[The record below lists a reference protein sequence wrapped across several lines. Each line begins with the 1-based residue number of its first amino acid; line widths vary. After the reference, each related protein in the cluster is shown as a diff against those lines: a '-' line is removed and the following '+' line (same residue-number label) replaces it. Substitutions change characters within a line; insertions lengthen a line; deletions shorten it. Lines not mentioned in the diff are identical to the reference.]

1 MSQVAGRA
9 APLPR
14 SRAIATGPAI
24 VWAVIALLAISLPFW
39 LLTSQFAIGIAIR
52 VLVFACL
59 SLGWNLI
66 GGFGGQVSFGNV
78 MFFGLGAYT
87 STLLFINFGITPW
100 LGMFAGM
107 ALSCIMALIVGLPCF
122 RLRGHYFSLA
132 TFACSLI
139 LQVLFTYFDKFTGGD
154 VGIYPPL
161 LGDPPG
167 NKPEYFEFTFLSLYY
182 YVGLVM
188 VAVSLLLSWA
198 FLRSRYGVYLMAL
211 RDSHEAAESLGVN
224 TTWVKMA
231 AFLLGAI
238 MSTYAGTLYVQYTY
252 FIDPATGFGLAY
264 SLQIALLAIVG
275 GLNIVWGPLLGAVV
289 LIPVAEYL
297 NATVGAR
304 YAGLQLV
311 IYAAVLLLCIILLP
325 RGIGDGIQRL
335 ATRVRSRPAAPA
347 VAEAKP

>member
-1 MSQVAGRA
+1 MSRA
-9 APLPR
+9 AAGHVRPVPR
-14 SRAIATGPAI
+14 SRTSVPGPAI
-24 VWAVIALLAISLPFW
+24 VWLVIALLAISLPFW
-39 LLTSQFAIGIAIR
+39 LLTSQFAMGVAIR
-52 VLVFACL
+52 ALVFACL
-59 SLGWNLI
+59 ALGWNLI

-87 STLLFINFGITPW
+87 STLLLINFNLSPW
-100 LGMFAGM
+100 IGMLVGM
-107 ALSCIMALIVGLPCF
+107 ALSCAAALIVGLPCF

-139 LQVLFTYFDKFTGGD
+139 LQVSFTYFDKITGGD

-161 LGDPPG
+161 LGDRPD
-167 NKPEYFEFTFLSLYY
+167 YFQFTYLSVYY
-182 YVGLVM
+182 YVGLGM
-188 VAVSLLLSWA
+188 VALSLLLSWA
-198 FLRSRYGVYLMAL
+198 FLRSPYGLYLMAL

-252 FIDPATGFGLAY
+252 FIDPATGFGLPY

-275 GLNIVWGPLLGAVV
+275 GLNVVWGPLLGAVV
-289 LIPVAEYL
+289 LIPIAEYL

-304 YAGLQLV
+304 YAGFQLL
-311 IYAAVLLLCIILLP
+311 IYAAVLILCIILLP
-325 RGIGDGIQRL
+325 RGLGHGLQRL
-335 ATRVRSRPAAPA
+335 ASRIGRRWAA
-347 VAEAKP
+347 

>member
-1 MSQVAGRA
+1 VSGVVTDRA
-9 APLPR
+9 APIGQRRGVAWTP
-14 SRAIATGPAI
+14 IV
-24 VWAVIALLAISLPFW
+24 VWALIALLAASLPFW
-39 LLTSQFAIGIAIR
+39 LLTSQFAVGVAIR

-59 SLGWNLI
+59 ALGWNLI

-87 STLLFINFGITPW
+87 PTLLFINYNVSPW
-100 LGMFAGM
+100 IGMFAGM
-107 ALSCIMALIVGLPCF
+107 ALSSVAALIVGLPCF

-132 TFACSLI
+132 TFAFSLI
-139 LQVLFTYFDKFTGGD
+139 LQVCFTYFDKVTGGD

-161 LGDPPG
+161 LGDRPD
-167 NKPEYFEFTFLSLYY
+167 YFEFTYLSMYY

-188 VAVSLLLSWA
+188 VALSLLMSWA
-198 FLRSRYGVYLMAL
+198 FLRSRYGIYLMAL

-231 AFLLGAI
+231 ALWLGAI

-252 FIDPATGFGLAY
+252 FIDPSTGFGLAY

-275 GLNIVWGPLLGAVV
+275 GLNVVWGPVLGTVV

-297 NATVGAR
+297 NATVGSR
-304 YAGLQLV
+304 YAGFQLL
-311 IYAAVLLLCIILLP
+311 IYALVLILCIVLLP
-325 RGIGDGIQRL
+325 RGLGDGLQRL
-335 ATRVRSRPAAPA
+335 VRRIGRRGTA
-347 VAEAKP
+347 

>member
-1 MSQVAGRA
+1 VSDAAAGQVR
-9 APLPR
+9 PLPR
-14 SRAIATGPAI
+14 SRSIAFGPPVVWLI
-24 VWAVIALLAISLPFW
+24 VALLAVSLPFW

-59 SLGWNLI
+59 ALGWNLI

-87 STLLFINFGITPW
+87 STLLLIDFNISPW
-100 LGMFAGM
+100 IGMLVGM
-107 ALSCIMALIVGLPCF
+107 VLSCLAALVVGLPCF

-139 LQVLFTYFDKFTGGD
+139 LQVCFTYFDKITGGD

-161 LGDPPG
+161 LG
-167 NKPEYFEFTFLSLYY
+167 NRPEYFEFTYLSVYY
-182 YVGLVM
+182 YVGVGM
-188 VAVSLLLSWA
+188 VALSLLLTWA
-198 FLRSRYGVYLMAL
+198 FLRSRYGIYLMAL

-275 GLNIVWGPLLGAVV
+275 GVTVVWGPLLGAVV

-304 YAGLQLV
+304 FAGLQLL
-311 IYAAVLLLCIILLP
+311 IYAAVLIACIVLLP
-325 RGIGDGIQRL
+325 RGLSHGLQRL
-335 ATRVRSRPAAPA
+335 ARRMSKWSRP
-347 VAEAKP
+347 

>member
-1 MSQVAGRA
+1 MSQVVAGRT
-9 APLPR
+9 APLPLAR
-14 SRAIATGPAI
+14 TLTTGPAI
-24 VWAVIALLAISLPFW
+24 VWLVIGLVALSLPFW
-39 LLTSQFAIGIAIR
+39 LLTSQFAIGVAIR

-59 SLGWNLI
+59 ALGWNLI

-78 MFFGLGAYT
+78 MFFGLGAYVP
-87 STLLFINFGITPW
+87 TLLLINYRISPW
-100 LGMFAGM
+100 IGMFAGM
-107 ALSCIMALIVGLPCF
+107 AMSCLAALIVGLPCF

-139 LQVLFTYFDKFTGGD
+139 LQVTFTYFDKITGGD

-167 NKPEYFEFTFLSLYY
+167 NKPEFFEFTFLSLYY
-182 YVGLVM
+182 YVGLAM
-188 VAVSLLLSWA
+188 VALSLLLSWA
-198 FLRSRYGVYLMAL
+198 FLRSRYGIYLMAL

-275 GLNIVWGPLLGAVV
+275 GLTVLWGPLLGAVV
-289 LIPVAEYL
+289 LIPIAEFL

-304 YAGLQLV
+304 YAGFQLL
-311 IYAAVLLLCIILLP
+311 IYAAVLILCIVLVP
-325 RGIGDGIQRL
+325 RGLGYGLQRL
-335 ATRVRSRPAAPA
+335 ASRIGQRRA
-347 VAEAKP
+347 

>member
-1 MSQVAGRA
+1 MSQVAAARA
-9 APLPR
+9 PPAPR
-14 SRAIATGPAI
+14 SRPFSLGPAI
-24 VWAVIALLAISLPFW
+24 VGVVIALVAISLPFW
-39 LLTSQFAIGIAIR
+39 LLTSQFAIGVAIR

-59 SLGWNLI
+59 ALGWNLI

-87 STLLFINFGITPW
+87 PTLLFINYNVSPWFG
-100 LGMFAGM
+100 MVAGM
-107 ALSCIMALIVGLPCF
+107 AASCVAALIVGLPCF

-139 LQVLFTYFDKFTGGD
+139 LQVCFTYFDKITGGD

-161 LGDPPG
+161 LGDRPD
-167 NKPEYFEFTFLSLYY
+167 YFEFTYLSVYY
-182 YVGLVM
+182 YIGLVM
-188 VAVSLLLSWA
+188 VALSLLLSWA
-198 FLRSRYGVYLMAL
+198 FLRSRYGIYLMAL

-275 GLNIVWGPLLGAVV
+275 GLNVVWGPLLGAVV

-297 NATVGAR
+297 NATVGSR
-304 YAGLQLV
+304 YAGFQLL
-311 IYAAVLLLCIILLP
+311 IYAAVLILCIILLP
-325 RGIGDGIQRL
+325 RGLGHGLQRL
-335 ATRVRSRPAAPA
+335 ASRIGRR
-347 VAEAKP
+347 

>member
-1 MSQVAGRA
+1 MSQATAGRA
-9 APLPR
+9 TLVPRDRAVAPGA
-14 SRAIATGPAI
+14 AIIWLVVG
-24 VWAVIALLAISLPFW
+24 LLAISLPFW
-39 LLTSQFAIGIAIR
+39 LLSSQFAIGIAIR

-78 MFFGLGAYT
+78 MFFGLGAYVP
-87 STLLFINFGITPW
+87 TLLLINFNLSPW
-100 LGMFAGM
+100 IGMIAAI
-107 ALSCIMALIVGLPCF
+107 ALSCVTALIVGLPCF

-139 LQVLFTYFDKFTGGD
+139 LQVSFTYFDKLTGGD

-161 LGDPPG
+161 LGDRPD
-167 NKPEYFEFTFLSLYY
+167 YFEFTYLSVYY
-182 YVGLVM
+182 YVGLAM
-188 VAVSLLLSWA
+188 VVLSLLLSWA

-231 AFLLGAI
+231 AFLLGAV
-238 MSTYAGTLYVQYTY
+238 MSTYAGTLYVQFTY

-275 GLNIVWGPLLGAVV
+275 GLTVVWGPLLGAVV

-304 YAGLQLV
+304 YAGLQLL
-311 IYAAVLLLCIILLP
+311 IYAAVLILCIILLP
-325 RGIGDGIQRL
+325 RGIGHGLQRL
-335 ATRVRSRPAAPA
+335 ATRFGRRPAT
-347 VAEAKP
+347 

>member
-1 MSQVAGRA
+1 MSEATAEQVG
-9 APLPR
+9 PLPR
-14 SRAIATGPAI
+14 SRALVSGPVV
-24 VWAVIALLAISLPFW
+24 VWLVIALLAISLPFW
-39 LLTSQFAIGIAIR
+39 LLTSQFAVGVAIR

-59 SLGWNLI
+59 ALGWNLI

-87 STLLFINFGITPW
+87 STLLLIRFNLSPW
-100 LGMFAGM
+100 LGVFVGM
-107 ALSCIMALIVGLPCF
+107 LLSCVAALIVGLPCF

-139 LQVLFTYFDKFTGGD
+139 LQVCFTYFDKITGGD

-161 LGDPPG
+161 LG
-167 NKPEYFEFTFLSLYY
+167 NRPEYFEFTYLSVYY
-182 YVGLVM
+182 YVGLAM
-188 VAVSLLLSWA
+188 VALSLLLSWA
-198 FLRSRYGVYLMAL
+198 FLRSRFGIYLMAL

-252 FIDPATGFGLAY
+252 FIDPSTGFGLAY

-275 GLNIVWGPLLGAVV
+275 GVSVVWGPLLGAVV

-297 NATVGAR
+297 NATVGAS
-304 YAGLQLV
+304 YAGVQLL
-311 IYAAVLLLCIILLP
+311 IYAVVLILCIVLLP
-325 RGIGDGIQRL
+325 RGLADGLQRL
-335 ATRVRSRPAAPA
+335 AARARRWRMAP
-347 VAEAKP
+347 

>member
-1 MSQVAGRA
+1 MSEATVEQVK
-9 APLPR
+9 PLPR
-14 SRAIATGPAI
+14 SRAIAPGPPLVWLIIGLVAI
-24 VWAVIALLAISLPFW
+24 TLPFW
-39 LLTSQFAIGIAIR
+39 LLTSQFAVGIAIR

-59 SLGWNLI
+59 ALGWNLI

-87 STLLFINFGITPW
+87 STLLLIRFDISPW
-100 LGMFAGM
+100 LGMLVGM
-107 ALSCIMALIVGLPCF
+107 LLSCVAALIVGLPCF

-139 LQVLFTYFDKFTGGD
+139 LQVCFTYFDKLTGGD

-161 LGDPPG
+161 LG
-167 NKPEYFEFTFLSLYY
+167 NRPEYFEFTYLSVYY
-182 YVGLVM
+182 YVGLGM
-188 VAVSLLLSWA
+188 VALSLVLSWA
-198 FLRSRYGVYLMAL
+198 FLRSRFGIYLMAL

-238 MSTYAGTLYVQYTY
+238 ISTYAGTLYVQYTY
-252 FIDPATGFGLAY
+252 FIDPSTGFGLAY

-275 GLNIVWGPLLGAVV
+275 GMSVVWGPLLGAVV

-297 NATVGAR
+297 NATVGAS
-304 YAGLQLV
+304 YAGVQLL
-311 IYAAVLLLCIILLP
+311 IYAVVLILCIVLLP
-325 RGIGDGIQRL
+325 RGLADGLQRL
-335 ATRVRSRPAAPA
+335 ARRARKWRPT
-347 VAEAKP
+347 

>member
-1 MSQVAGRA
+1 MSQA
-9 APLPR
+9 AATPVPR
-14 SRAIATGPAI
+14 RRAISLGPAG
-24 VWAVIALLAISLPFW
+24 VWLVIALVAISLPFW
-39 LLTSQFAIGIAIR
+39 LVTSQFAIGVAIR

-59 SLGWNLI
+59 ALGWNLI

-87 STLLFINFGITPW
+87 PTLLLINYKISPW
-100 LGMFAGM
+100 FGMFAGM
-107 ALSCIMALIVGLPCF
+107 ALSCLAALVVGLPCF

-139 LQVLFTYFDKFTGGD
+139 LQVCFTYFDKLTGGD

-161 LGDPPG
+161 LGDRPD
-167 NKPEYFEFTFLSLYY
+167 YFEFTFLSVYY
-182 YVGLVM
+182 YVGLAM
-188 VAVSLLLSWA
+188 VGLSLLLSWA
-198 FLRSRYGVYLMAL
+198 FLRSPYGIYLMAL

-275 GLNIVWGPLLGAVV
+275 GLNVVWGPLLGAVV

-304 YAGLQLV
+304 YAGFQLL
-311 IYAAVLLLCIILLP
+311 IYAAVLILCIILLP
-325 RGIGDGIQRL
+325 RGLGHGLQRL
-335 ATRVRSRPAAPA
+335 AGRIGRR
-347 VAEAKP
+347 

>member
-1 MSQVAGRA
+1 MTQA
-9 APLPR
+9 AAQRFEPLPR
-14 SRAIATGPAI
+14 SRTLALGPPLVWFI
-24 VWAVIALLAISLPFW
+24 VVLLATSLPYW
-39 LLTSQFAIGIAIR
+39 LLTSQFAVGIAIR

-59 SLGWNLI
+59 ALGWNLI

-87 STLLFINFGITPW
+87 STLLLINFNISPWIGMLAGIV
-100 LGMFAGM
+100 
-107 ALSCIMALIVGLPCF
+107 LSCLAALLVGLPCF

-139 LQVLFTYFDKFTGGD
+139 LQVSFTYFDKITGGD

-161 LGDPPG
+161 LGNRPD
-167 NKPEYFEFTFLSLYY
+167 YFEFTYLSVYY

-188 VAVSLLLSWA
+188 VGLSLLLSWI
-198 FLRSRYGVYLMAL
+198 FLRSRYGIYLMAL

-238 MSTYAGTLYVQYTY
+238 MSTCAGTLYVQYTY

-275 GLNIVWGPLLGAVV
+275 GVTVLWGPLLGAVV

-297 NATVGAR
+297 NATIGAS
-304 YAGLQLV
+304 YAGLQLLV
-311 IYAAVLLLCIILLP
+311 YAVVLILCIVLLP
-325 RGIGDGIQRL
+325 RGLGYGLQRL
-335 ATRVRSRPAAPA
+335 SSRLVRRWT
-347 VAEAKP
+347 V

>member
-1 MSQVAGRA
+1 MSQAAAGHA
-9 APLPR
+9 TLLPS
-14 SRAIATGPAI
+14 SRTIARGPAI
-24 VWAVIALLAISLPFW
+24 IWLVIALLAVSLPFW
-39 LLTSQFAIGIAIR
+39 LLTSQFAIGVAIR

-59 SLGWNLI
+59 ALGWNLI

-87 STLLFINFGITPW
+87 STLLLINFNLSPW
-100 LGMFAGM
+100 IGMLAGM
-107 ALSCIMALIVGLPCF
+107 VLSCAAALIVGLPCF

-139 LQVLFTYFDKFTGGD
+139 LQVSFTYFDKITGGD

-161 LGDPPG
+161 LGDRPD
-167 NKPEYFEFTFLSLYY
+167 YFEFTYLSVYY

-188 VAVSLLLSWA
+188 VGLSLLLSWA
-198 FLRSRYGVYLMAL
+198 FLRSRYGIYLMAL

-275 GLNIVWGPLLGAVV
+275 GLNVVWGPLLGAVV
-289 LIPVAEYL
+289 LIPIAEYL

-304 YAGLQLV
+304 YAGFQLL
-311 IYAAVLLLCIILLP
+311 IYAAVLILCIILLP
-325 RGIGDGIQRL
+325 RGLGHGLQRL
-335 ATRVRSRPAAPA
+335 ASRIGRRWAA
-347 VAEAKP
+347 

>member
-1 MSQVAGRA
+1 MSQAAAGHA
-9 APLPR
+9 TLLPR
-14 SRAIATGPAI
+14 SRTIARGPAI
-24 VWAVIALLAISLPFW
+24 IWLVIALLAVSLPFW
-39 LLTSQFAIGIAIR
+39 LLTSQFAIGVAIR

-59 SLGWNLI
+59 ALGWNLI

-87 STLLFINFGITPW
+87 STLLLINLDLSPW
-100 LGMFAGM
+100 IGMLAGM
-107 ALSCIMALIVGLPCF
+107 ALSCAAALIVGLPCF

-139 LQVLFTYFDKFTGGD
+139 LQVSFTYFDKITGGD

-161 LGDPPG
+161 LGDRPD
-167 NKPEYFEFTFLSLYY
+167 YFEFTYLSIYY
-182 YVGLVM
+182 YVGLAM
-188 VAVSLLLSWA
+188 VALSLLLSWA
-198 FLRSRYGVYLMAL
+198 FLRSRYGIYLMAL

-252 FIDPATGFGLAY
+252 FIDPATGFGLPY

-275 GLNIVWGPLLGAVV
+275 GLNVVWGPLLGAVV
-289 LIPVAEYL
+289 LIPIAEYL

-304 YAGLQLV
+304 YAGFQLL
-311 IYAAVLLLCIILLP
+311 IYAAVLILCIVLLP
-325 RGIGDGIQRL
+325 RGLGHGLQRL
-335 ATRVRSRPAAPA
+335 ASRIGRRRAA
-347 VAEAKP
+347 

>member
-1 MSQVAGRA
+1 MSQAAAGHATLLPSSRTI
-9 APLPR
+9 AP
-14 SRAIATGPAI
+14 GPAI
-24 VWAVIALLAISLPFW
+24 IWLVIALLAVSLPFW
-39 LLTSQFAIGIAIR
+39 LLTSQFAIGVAIR

-59 SLGWNLI
+59 ALGWNLI

-87 STLLFINFGITPW
+87 STLLLINFNLSPW
-100 LGMFAGM
+100 IGMLAGM
-107 ALSCIMALIVGLPCF
+107 ALSCAAALIVGLPCF

-139 LQVLFTYFDKFTGGD
+139 LQVSFTYFDKITGGD

-161 LGDPPG
+161 LGDRPD
-167 NKPEYFEFTFLSLYY
+167 YFEFTYLSIYY
-182 YVGLVM
+182 YVGLAM
-188 VAVSLLLSWA
+188 VALSLLLSWA
-198 FLRSRYGVYLMAL
+198 FLRSRYGIYLMAL

-252 FIDPATGFGLAY
+252 FIDPATGFGLPY

-275 GLNIVWGPLLGAVV
+275 GLNVVWGPLLGAVV
-289 LIPVAEYL
+289 LIPIAEYL

-304 YAGLQLV
+304 YAGFQLL
-311 IYAAVLLLCIILLP
+311 IYAAVLILCIILLP
-325 RGIGDGIQRL
+325 RGMGHGLQRL
-335 ATRVRSRPAAPA
+335 ASRIGRRWAA
-347 VAEAKP
+347 

>member
-1 MSQVAGRA
+1 MSEAAAGRA

-14 SRAIATGPAI
+14 TRAFATGPVI
-24 VWAVIALLAISLPFW
+24 VWGVVALLAISLPFW
-39 LLTSQFAIGIAIR
+39 LLTSQFAIGVAIR

-59 SLGWNLI
+59 ALGWNLI

-87 STLLFINFGITPW
+87 PTLLLINFNISPW
-100 LGMFAGM
+100 FGMLAGM
-107 ALSCIMALIVGLPCF
+107 VLSCVAALIVGLPCF

-139 LQVLFTYFDKFTGGD
+139 LQVSFTYFDKITGGD

-161 LGDPPG
+161 LGEPPG
-167 NKPEYFEFTFLSLYY
+167 NRPDYFEFTFLSVYY
-182 YVGLVM
+182 YVGLAM
-188 VAVSLLLSWA
+188 VALSLLLSWA
-198 FLRSRYGVYLMAL
+198 FLRSRYGIYLMAL

-275 GLNIVWGPLLGAVV
+275 GLTVVWGPLLGAVV

-304 YAGLQLV
+304 YAGFQLL
-311 IYAAVLLLCIILLP
+311 IYAAVLILCIVLLP
-325 RGIGDGIQRL
+325 RGLGYGVQRL
-335 ATRVRSRPAAPA
+335 ASRIGRRWAP
-347 VAEAKP
+347 

>member
-1 MSQVAGRA
+1 MSQVATERVRVAARGRA
-9 APLPR
+9 ISL
-14 SRAIATGPAI
+14 GPAI
-24 VWAVIALLAISLPFW
+24 VWLVIGLVAISLPYW
-39 LLTSQFAIGIAIR
+39 LLTTQFAVGVAIR

-59 SLGWNLI
+59 ALGWNLI

-87 STLLFINFGITPW
+87 STLLLINFNISPW
-100 LGMFAGM
+100 IGMLGGM
-107 ALSCIMALIVGLPCF
+107 VLSCVAALVVGLPCF

-139 LQVLFTYFDKFTGGD
+139 LQVSFTYFDKITGGD

-161 LGDPPG
+161 LG
-167 NKPEYFEFTFLSLYY
+167 NRPEYFEFTYLSVYY
-182 YVGLVM
+182 YVGLAM
-188 VAVSLLLSWA
+188 VALSLLLSWA
-198 FLRSRYGVYLMAL
+198 FLRSRYGIYLMAL

-275 GLNIVWGPLLGAVV
+275 GVTVVWGPLLGAAV
-289 LIPVAEYL
+289 LIPVAEAL

-304 YAGLQLV
+304 FAGLQLL
-311 IYAAVLLLCIILLP
+311 IYAAVLILCIVLLP
-325 RGIGDGIQRL
+325 RGLSYGLQRL
-335 ATRVRSRPAAPA
+335 TSRICRRWWTS
-347 VAEAKP
+347 

>member
-1 MSQVAGRA
+1 MSQVAAERGPVVTTGWA
-9 APLPR
+9 V
-14 SRAIATGPAI
+14 SRGPVIAW
-24 VWAVIALLAISLPFW
+24 VVIALFAISLPFW
-39 LLTSQFAIGIAIR
+39 LLTSQFTIGVAIR

-78 MFFGLGAYT
+78 MFFGLGAYAP
-87 STLLFINFGITPW
+87 TLLMINYGVTPW
-100 LGMFAGM
+100 IGMIVAMG
-107 ALSCIMALIVGLPCF
+107 LSSVAALIVGLPCF

-132 TFACSLI
+132 TFAFSLI
-139 LQVLFTYFDKFTGGD
+139 LQVCFTYFDKITGGD

-161 LGDPPG
+161 LGDR
-167 NKPEYFEFTFLSLYY
+167 PEYFQFTFLSMYY

-188 VAVSLLLSWA
+188 VALSLLMSWA
-198 FLRSRYGVYLMAL
+198 FLRSRYGIYLMAL

-231 AFLLGAI
+231 ALLLGAI

-275 GLNIVWGPLLGAVV
+275 GLNVIWGPALGALV

-297 NATVGAR
+297 NTTVGSR
-304 YAGLQLV
+304 YAGFQLL
-311 IYAAVLLLCIILLP
+311 IYAVVLILCIILLP
-325 RGIGDGIQRL
+325 RGLGHGLERLAQRL
-335 ATRVRSRPAAPA
+335 RGGRAS
-347 VAEAKP
+347 

>member
-1 MSQVAGRA
+1 MSQAAAEQAAVLPSGRA
-9 APLPR
+9 ITRGPL
-14 SRAIATGPAI
+14 IAWVVVGL
-24 VWAVIALLAISLPFW
+24 IALSLPFW
-39 LLTSQFAIGIAIR
+39 LLTSQFAIGVAIR

-59 SLGWNLI
+59 ALGWNLI

-87 STLLFINFGITPW
+87 PTLLFINFGISPW
-100 LGMFAGM
+100 FGMFAGM
-107 ALSCIMALIVGLPCF
+107 VLSCLAALIVGLPCF

-139 LQVLFTYFDKFTGGD
+139 LQVTFTYFDKLTGGD

-167 NKPEYFEFTFLSLYY
+167 NRPDYFEFTFLSVYY
-182 YVGLVM
+182 YIGLVM
-188 VAVSLLLSWA
+188 VALSLLLSWA

-224 TTWVKMA
+224 TTWVKMQ

-275 GLNIVWGPLLGAVV
+275 GLNVVWGPLLGAAV
-289 LIPVAEYL
+289 LIPVAEFL

-304 YAGLQLV
+304 YAGFQLL
-311 IYAAVLLLCIILLP
+311 IYAVVLIVCIVLMP
-325 RGIGDGIQRL
+325 RGIGHGLQQLARRL
-335 ATRVRSRPAAPA
+335 RRAS
-347 VAEAKP
+347 